1 MDHNYETDARDRIA
15 DYVRQKWERM
25 TARLLAMLPTNAP
38 PSTVKHYAGL
48 PPELT
53 DGKDARREVD
63 ATAFFVIEGK
73 PDGVFL
79 YRFNRSGQSVNDTW
93 HLSIND
99 AEHQAACEYEGV
111 VLVWDD
117 VPQSVLDV
125 GEYGLT
131 RNGA

>member
-1 MDHNYETDARDRIA
+1 
-15 DYVRQKWERM
+15 M

-53 DGKDARREVD
+53 DGNDARREVD

-73 PDGVFL
+73 PDGMFL
-79 YRFNRSGQSVNDTW
+79 YRFNRSGQCVSDTW
-93 HLSIND
+93 HLNIND
-99 AEHQAACEYEGV
+99 AKDQAAYEYEGV

-125 GEYGLT
+125 GEYGLI